1 MSIRTI
7 GSGLLFKPLDVP
19 DLEEREEISL
29 LMDSPGDGYSDCIRI
44 DDPDLRIFIAERDE
58 LD

>member
-1 MSIRTI
+1 MSIRTF
-7 GSGLLFKPLDVP
+7 GSGLLFKPLDVL

-29 LMDSPGDGYSDCIRI
+29 FMDSPGDGYRDCIRI
-44 DDPDLRIFIAERDE
+44 NDPDLRIFIAERDE